1 METNL
6 LAVLVCGV
14 VAMVVGSL
22 WHSPMLFG
30 NIYMKAIGAD
40 TNMSAEKMKEIQK
53 RMWSLYL
60 TQFLLVLFQAFVL
73 SHYIAGWSDA
83 TGLENALWIWAA
95 FVMPTV
101 AGGAMWSAR
110 PRRDAWNAFLI
121 SAGYQLVLFVL
132 FGLILKAWM

>member
-1 METNL
+1 MEINL
-6 LAVLVCGV
+6 LAVVVCGV
-14 VAMVVGSL
+14 VSL
-22 WHSPMLFG
+22 ILGFLWYSQMLFG
-30 NIYMKAIGAD
+30 NIYMKSIGAD
-40 TNMSAEKMKEIQK
+40 MNMPAEKMKEIQK
-53 RMWSLYL
+53 KMWQLYIA
-60 TQFLLVLFQAFVL
+60 QFLLAAFQAFVL
-73 SHYIAGWSDA
+73 SHYISGWADG

-101 AGGAMWSAR
+101 AGAWMWSAR

>member
-1 METNL
+1 MEINV
-6 LAVLVCGV
+6 LAVVACGV
-14 VAMVVGSL
+14 VSL
-22 WHSPMLFG
+22 ILGFLWYSQMLFG
-30 NIYMKAIGAD
+30 NIYMKSIGAD
-40 TNMSAEKMKEIQK
+40 INMPVEKMKEIQAK
-53 RMWSLYL
+53 MWQLYI
-60 TQFLLVLFQAFVL
+60 TQFLLAVFQAFVL
-73 SHYIAGWSDA
+73 SHYISGWSDG

-101 AGGAMWSAR
+101 AGAWMWSAR